1 MGGAKLAKIK
11 ISLINSSTIVSNA
24 EIQAA
29 LPALQTQ
36 ISRDFMPVWGVDAD
50 LDFVPHRKNP
60 AKGHWG
66 LLVLDDSD
74 RAGDVGYHDLTKEGL
89 PQGKVFARTLQHF
102 KAPWTIMAS
111 HELLEMLVDPD
122 IDITVMTMT
131 DIVLEKN
138 VVGRLFAYEVC
149 DACERD
155 SYEIDSVVVSDFVY
169 PAWFE
174 SFHKKG
180 STQFD
185 HEKKIRRPFEIR
197 PGGYIG
203 IYDLT
208 AGTGWQ
214 QISKPFKAAKLFM
227 LGERAAV
234 GSRRERRRTPRNRWL
249 RSDPK

>member
-1 MGGAKLAKIK
+1 
-11 ISLINSSTIVSNA
+11 
-24 EIQAA
+24 
-29 LPALQTQ
+29 
-36 ISRDFMPVWGVDAD
+36 MPVWGVDAD
-50 LDFVPHRKNP
+50 LDFVPHRKHP
-60 AKGHWG
+60 AKGHWC
-66 LLVLDDSD
+66 LLVADDSD
-74 RAGDVGYHDLTKEGL
+74 QAGNVGYHDLTKEGL
-89 PQGKVFARTLQHF
+89 PLGKVFARTLQHF
-102 KAPWTIMAS
+102 NASWTIMAS

-122 IDITVMTMT
+122 VNLTVMTMT
-131 DIVLEKN
+131 DFVVDKN
-138 VVGRLFAYEVC
+138 VVGRLFAYEIC

-155 SYEIDSVVVSDFVY
+155 SYLIDDVVVSDFVY

-174 SFHKKG
+174 SFHKAG

-214 QISKPFKAAKLFM
+214 QISKPFAAKVAM

-234 GSRRERRRTPRNRWL
+234 GSRRERRRTSRNRWL
-249 RSDPK
+249 KSNPK

>member
-1 MGGAKLAKIK
+1 MAEIK
-11 ISLINSSTIVSNA
+11 ISLINMSTVVSNA

-29 LPALQTQ
+29 LPSLQTQ
-36 ISRDFMPVWGVDAD
+36 ISEDLMPVWGVDAD
-50 LDFVPHRKNP
+50 LDFVPHRKHP
-60 AKGHWG
+60 AKGHWC
-66 LLVLDDSD
+66 LLVADDSD
-74 RAGDVGYHDLTKEGL
+74 QAGNVGYHDLTKEGL
-89 PQGKVFARTLQHF
+89 PLGKVFARTLQHF
-102 KAPWTIMAS
+102 NASWTIMAS

-122 IDITVMTMT
+122 VNLTVMTMT
-131 DIVLEKN
+131 DFVVDKN
-138 VVGRLFAYEVC
+138 VVGRLFAYEIC

-155 SYEIDSVVVSDFVY
+155 SYLIDDVVVSDFVY

-174 SFHKKG
+174 SFHKAG

-214 QISKPFKAAKLFM
+214 QISKPFAAKVAM

-234 GSRRERRRTPRNRWL
+234 GSRRERRRTSRNRWL
-249 RSDPK
+249 KSNPK